1 MKANEET
8 VAALSKK
15 LEQLNDIIMNVVK
28 KVESRASSRQMNSQE
43 TAEMWED
50 LQATDGWRERV
61 DQLKELVPVAGNLS
75 KCVD

>member
-8 VAALSKK
+8 VVALSKK

-28 KVESRASSRQMNSQE
+28 KVESRSSSCQMNSQE

-50 LQATDGWRERV
+50 LQATAGWRARV

>member
-1 MKANEET
+1 MEANKET

-15 LEQLNDIIMNVVK
+15 IEQLNDLIMKVVL
-28 KVESRASSRQMNSQE
+28 KVERRAASRQMNSQE

-61 DQLKELVPVAGNLS
+61 DQLKESVPVAGNLS